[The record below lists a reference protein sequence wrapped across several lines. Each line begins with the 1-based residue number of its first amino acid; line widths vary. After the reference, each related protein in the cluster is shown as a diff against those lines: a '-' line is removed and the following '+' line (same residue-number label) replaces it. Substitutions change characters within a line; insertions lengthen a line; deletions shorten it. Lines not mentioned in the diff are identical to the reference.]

1 MNPFRN
7 TVESR
12 RAALAARCCLSR
24 CHSHSRSRCRTHLLP
39 PECRPATDRIVIP
52 HRRTASIT
60 TARPAAAVVP
70 PTSTSIST
78 MDAAEAKR
86 KKRLAL
92 FEDSMQRVYG
102 PYDASTDPEHWQPP
116 TNPGAGGHRGR
127 YLWTDAFGVVNFVT
141 LAREKGPGPSR
152 AYYLA
157 LAERLASTVH
167 EVLGRERG
175 DDNDATTTSSPSI
188 PARLPGATDE
198 QPLAGGLRIGKAAA
212 TGPDGDGQYHHY
224 LTLWMFAL
232 SRLALATGRARWNAL
247 AVQLA
252 RAALPR
258 FFVARPGSGETLVWK
273 MATDLRSV
281 LVHRKGHLDD
291 LDGLVICRVL
301 QGLARR
307 LGGSGGG
314 EGGGKGN
321 GAGADDVEALEGLMA
336 RYRRMVEK
344 EPAKTP
350 SGDPLDLGMGLWISH
365 LDRDAPWSRRLA
377 AQGLRLARARFLAAC
392 AAPLTEASRRR
403 RLAFR
408 EFGACL
414 GIECYGAEEESLLAG
429 VEEVLGV
436 WEGRLTAEGGADDD
450 DLRPI
455 NLVMYAAALIPGA
468 FRDGYVPFPEPKI
481 NE

>member
-1 MNPFRN
+1 
-7 TVESR
+7 
-12 RAALAARCCLSR
+12 
-24 CHSHSRSRCRTHLLP
+24 
-39 PECRPATDRIVIP
+39 
-52 HRRTASIT
+52 
-60 TARPAAAVVP
+60 
-70 PTSTSIST
+70 
-78 MDAAEAKR
+78 MDAEAKR

-102 PYDASTDPEHWQPP
+102 PYDPTTTDPEHWQPP
-116 TNPGAGGHRGR
+116 TDPGAGGHRGR

-152 AYYLA
+152 AHYLG

-167 EVLGRERG
+167 EVLGRER
-175 DDNDATTTSSPSI
+175 DADPSSSPSYPV

-198 QPLAGGLRIGKAAA
+198 EPLAGGLRIGKAAA
-212 TGPDGDGQYHHY
+212 SGSDGDGQYHHY

-247 AVQLA
+247 AAQLA

-258 FFVARPGSGETLVWK
+258 FFVTARPSSFSPAGESLVWK
-273 MATDLRSV
+273 MAPDLRSV
-281 LVHRKGHLDD
+281 LVHGKGHLDD
-291 LDGLVICRVL
+291 LDGLVVCRAL
-301 QGLARR
+301 QAAARR
-307 LGGSGGG
+307 LGC
-314 EGGGKGN
+314 
-321 GAGADDVEALEGLMA
+321 DDDAEALEPLVA
-336 RYRRMVEK
+336 RYRRMVDR
-344 EPAKTP
+344 EPPKAP
-350 SGDPLDLGMGLWISH
+350 SGDPLDLGMGLWICH

-414 GIECYGAEEESLLAG
+414 GIKCYGAEEESLVAG
-429 VEEVLGV
+429 VEEVLAV
-436 WEGRLTAEGGADDD
+436 WEGKLTGAEGGADDE

-468 FRDGYVPFPEPKI
+468 FRDGYVPFPEPKM